1 MEAADIKQAIESV
14 SAIGTRTDKALSDH
28 ANLKTIVEDL
38 VKRVADLEAQKA
50 EAKAAPAPA
59 PTPTLAPAPAKA
71 PEVVPTKP

>member
-14 SAIGTRTDKALSDH
+14 SAIGTRTDRALSDH

-38 VKRVADLEAQKA
+38 VKRVAVLEAQKA
-50 EAKAAPAPA
+50 EAKAASAPAPTPAPA
-59 PTPTLAPAPAKA
+59 PTKA